1 MAERGIKCEFYT
13 NGTLLTQRI
22 GQEIISRSNINVI
35 NISCDGA
42 QKATFE
48 SLRVGADFKNWK
60 QSVGEFLA
68 QAKRQRGQTL
78 STGMNIVASKQN
90 LSEMGNLFRLAAKLG
105 FDNVY
110 VMHPIPVDETAAL
123 MCPSP
128 DELSTL
134 RQEDLEELAG
144 SLGLKV
150 TCFFRRPPSP
160 HKTGPRCMQ
169 PWEHLFIRANGD
181 VASCR
186 PCSVLT
192 KGLSWAICSSRIF
205 KRSGVANGFGSF
217 RRTSARRHKC
227 PLPNL
232 PLSLIEKN
240 DQ

>member
-1 MAERGIKCEFYT
+1 MARESDIGQHLAERDFCQILDRLPRTPARVILSGVGEPLLNPRFFALTDIMAECGIKCEFYT

-22 GQEIISRSNINVI
+22 GQEIIPRSNINVI

-48 SLRVGADFKNWK
+48 SLRVGADFENWK

-169 PWEHLFIRANGD
+169 PWEHLFIPQWRRCFM
-181 VASCR
+181 SR
-186 PCSVLT
+186 PV
-192 KGLSWAICSSRIF
+192 RF
-205 KRSGVANGFGSF
+205 
-217 RRTSARRHKC
+217 
-227 PLPNL
+227 
-232 PLSLIEKN
+232 
-240 DQ
+240 